1 MSNIVWDLIMN
12 MLIVPPCMSCDEIVE
27 QEAGSAIPGKNYA
40 RWTQKLHFTLF
51 LHYVN
56 GL

>member
-12 MLIVPPCMSCDEIVE
+12 LLIAPPCMSCDEIVE

-40 RWTQKLHFTLF
+40 R
-51 LHYVN
+51 
-56 GL
+56 

>member
-1 MSNIVWDLIMN
+1 MTNIARDLIMN
-12 MLIVPPCMSCDEIVE
+12 LLIFPPYMSCDEIVE

-51 LHYVN
+51 LHHVN